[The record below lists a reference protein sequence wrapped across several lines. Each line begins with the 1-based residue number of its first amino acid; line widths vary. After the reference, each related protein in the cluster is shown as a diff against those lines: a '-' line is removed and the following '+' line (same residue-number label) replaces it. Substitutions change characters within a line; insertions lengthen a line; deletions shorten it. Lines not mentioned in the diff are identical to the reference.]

1 MSQYIAHILNS
12 NADSINVYEITNAKC
27 SVFNISSFTEL
38 NILNETDSLIVL
50 IPSSRVTS
58 YEFEE
63 NKSLSKQI
71 NIYKVSLI
79 YSVFIYIIC
88 LISTQATPIPTC
100 DQKDVFPSLGY
111 CLREV
116 LYSKEADDIFLVLGY
131 SS

>member
-12 NADSINVYEITNAKC
+12 NADSINVYEITNAKS
-27 SVFNISSFTEL
+27 SVFNISSFTDL

-71 NIYKVSLI
+71 NIANFISEVDSSFADPVSSNDYFLHNNAA
-79 YSVFIYIIC
+79 YVVDKFF
-88 LISTQATPIPTC
+88 L
-100 DQKDVFPSLGY
+100 KDL
-111 CLREV
+111 
-116 LYSKEADDIFLVLGY
+116 
-131 SS
+131 